1 MARNRLVHYGVRKT
15 VNELVGFIFG
25 YLHEIEEISPV
36 RVITVHSA
44 TDLEIPPDPG
54 FIKINFDSSYNAKT
68 HSAIS
73 GILAQNHLGQIM
85 EACTYPV
92 DHVAYAFIAEA
103 WAWEQAVRFAIDM
116 GFRKVQMEGDSLTV
130 IKRLNSYIKNKSVLS
145 PIVGHIKDYL
155 SFFYNIT
162 LLHIRRNANC
172 AAHSLAKEGRRFQS
186 ARFWVEEATVE
197 KIVEMD

>member
-1 MARNRLVHYGVRKT
+1 M
-15 VNELVGFIFG
+15 
-25 YLHEIEEISPV
+25 
-36 RVITVHSA
+36 
-44 TDLEIPPDPG
+44 
-54 FIKINFDSSYNAKT
+54 
-68 HSAIS
+68 
-73 GILAQNHLGQIM
+73 
-85 EACTYPV
+85 

-130 IKRLNSYIKNKSVLS
+130 IKRLNS
-145 PIVGHIKDYL
+145 
-155 SFFYNIT
+155 